1 MEYALRTKNLSK
13 KFSKKLAID
22 SVGINIKKGDIYGLI
37 GKNGAGKT
45 TLIRTIVGL
54 AAPTAGEIELFEST
68 DLKKQRYKIGTVI
81 ESPAVYPNFTAKQN
95 LIAQQK
101 LFGKTD
107 INEINQILEIVGLAD
122 TGKKKAKNFSL
133 GMKQRLAIAISLI
146 GNPEFLVLD
155 EPINGLDPAGIKD
168 VRDLILK
175 LNKENNITVLISSHI
190 LGELA
195 KIATRYGVICNGKLV
210 DEFTP
215 QELQSRVRKCL
226 AINVDNTQLTSK
238 IIKESLNTNNYEIK
252 SDKLIYLYDNIDEPS
267 KVNTLLV
274 TNGVIVN
281 SINTVGDDYEP
292 YLIKL
297 MEGSEND

>member
-238 IIKESLNTNNYEIK
+238 IIEENLNTNNYEIK

>member
-226 AINVDNTQLTSK
+226 AINVDNTELSSK
-238 IIKESLNTNNYEIK
+238 IIEENLNTNNYEIK

-281 SINTVGDDYEP
+281 SINTIGDDYEP

>member
-13 KFSKKLAID
+13 KFSKKLTVD
-22 SVGINIKKGDIYGLI
+22 SVNINIRKGDIYGLI

-81 ESPAVYPNFTAKQN
+81 ESPAIYPNFTAKQN

-107 INEINQILEIVGLAD
+107 INKINQILEIVGLAD
-122 TGKKKAKNFSL
+122 TGKKKTSNFSL

-210 DEFTP
+210 EEFTP

-226 AINVDNTQLTSK
+226 TVSVDNTELAGK
-238 IIKESLNTNNYEIK
+238 IIEENLNTKNYEIK
-252 SDKLIYLYDNIDEPS
+252 SDKLICLYDNIDESS

-281 SINTVGDDYEP
+281 SINTTGDDYEP

-297 MEGSEND
+297 MEGSQND

>member
-22 SVGINIKKGDIYGLI
+22 SVSINIRKGDIYGLI

-226 AINVDNTQLTSK
+226 AINVDNTELTSK
-238 IIKESLNTNNYEIK
+238 IIEENLNTNNYEIK
-252 SDKLIYLYDNIDEPS
+252 SDKLIYLYNNIDEPS

-281 SINTVGDDYEP
+281 SINTIGDDYEP

-297 MEGSEND
+297 MEGSKND

>member
-175 LNKENNITVLISSHI
+175 LNKENNITFLISSHI

-226 AINVDNTQLTSK
+226 AINVDNTELTSK

-281 SINTVGDDYEP
+281 SINTIGDDYEP

>member
-45 TLIRTIVGL
+45 TLIRTIVGR

-226 AINVDNTQLTSK
+226 AINVDNTELSSK
-238 IIKESLNTNNYEIK
+238 IIEENLNTNNYEIK

>member
-22 SVGINIKKGDIYGLI
+22 SVSINIRKGDIYGLI

-107 INEINQILEIVGLAD
+107 TNEINQILEIVGLAD

-195 KIATRYGVICNGKLV
+195 KIATRYGVIFNGKLV

-226 AINVDNTQLTSK
+226 AINVDNTELTSK
-238 IIKESLNTNNYEIK
+238 IIEESLNTNNYEIK

-281 SINTVGDDYEP
+281 SINTIGDDYEP

-297 MEGSEND
+297 MEGSKND

>member
-226 AINVDNTQLTSK
+226 AINVDNTELTSK
-238 IIKESLNTNNYEIK
+238 IIEENLNTNNYEIK

-281 SINTVGDDYEP
+281 SINTIGDDYEP

>member
-226 AINVDNTQLTSK
+226 SINVDNTELTSK
-238 IIKESLNTNNYEIK
+238 IIEENLNTKNYEIK

-281 SINTVGDDYEP
+281 SINTIGDDYEP

-297 MEGSEND
+297 MEGSKND

>member
-13 KFSKKLAID
+13 KFSKKLTVD
-22 SVGINIKKGDIYGLI
+22 SVNINIRKGDIYGLI

-81 ESPAVYPNFTAKQN
+81 ESPAIYPNFTAKQN

-107 INEINQILEIVGLAD
+107 INKINQILEIVGLAD
-122 TGKKKAKNFSL
+122 TGKKKTSNFSL

-226 AINVDNTQLTSK
+226 TVSVDNTELAGK
-238 IIKESLNTNNYEIK
+238 IIEENLNTKNYEIK
-252 SDKLIYLYDNIDEPS
+252 SDKLIYLYDNIDESS

-281 SINTVGDDYEP
+281 FINTIGDDYEP

-297 MEGSEND
+297 MEGSQND

>member
-13 KFSKKLAID
+13 KFSKKLTVD
-22 SVGINIKKGDIYGLI
+22 SVNINIRKGDIYGLI

-68 DLKKQRYKIGTVI
+68 DLRKQRYKIGTVI
-81 ESPAVYPNFTAKQN
+81 ESPAIYPNFTAKQN

-107 INEINQILEIVGLAD
+107 INKINQILEIVGLAD
-122 TGKKKAKNFSL
+122 TGKKKTSNFSL

-226 AINVDNTQLTSK
+226 TVSVDNTELAGK
-238 IIKESLNTNNYEIK
+238 IIEENLNTKNYEIK
-252 SDKLIYLYDNIDEPS
+252 SDKLIYLYDNIDESS

-281 SINTVGDDYEP
+281 FINTIGDDYEP

-297 MEGSEND
+297 MEGSQND

>member
-22 SVGINIKKGDIYGLI
+22 SVSINIRKGDIYGLI

-215 QELQSRVRKCL
+215 QELQSRVCKCL
-226 AINVDNTQLTSK
+226 AINVDNTELTSK
-238 IIKESLNTNNYEIK
+238 IIEENLNTKNYEIK
-252 SDKLIYLYDNIDEPS
+252 SDKLIYLYNNIDEPS

-281 SINTVGDDYEP
+281 SINTIGDDYEP

-297 MEGSEND
+297 MEGSKND

>member
-13 KFSKKLAID
+13 KFSKKLTVD
-22 SVGINIKKGDIYGLI
+22 SVNINIRKGDIYGLI

-81 ESPAVYPNFTAKQN
+81 ESPAIYPNFTAKQN

-107 INEINQILEIVGLAD
+107 INKINQILEIVGLAD
-122 TGKKKAKNFSL
+122 TGKKKTSNFSL

-210 DEFTP
+210 EEFTP

-226 AINVDNTQLTSK
+226 TVSVDNTELAGK
-238 IIKESLNTNNYEIK
+238 IIEENLNTKNYEIK
-252 SDKLIYLYDNIDEPS
+252 SDKLICLYDNIDESS

-281 SINTVGDDYEP
+281 SINTIGDDYEP

-297 MEGSEND
+297 MEGSQND

>member
-22 SVGINIKKGDIYGLI
+22 SVSINIRKGDIYGLI

-226 AINVDNTQLTSK
+226 AINVDNTELSSK
-238 IIKESLNTNNYEIK
+238 IIEENLNTNNYEIK

-281 SINTVGDDYEP
+281 SINTIGDDYEP

-297 MEGSEND
+297 MEGSKND

>member
-22 SVGINIKKGDIYGLI
+22 SVSINIRKGDIYGLI

-226 AINVDNTQLTSK
+226 AINVDNTELTSK

>member
-68 DLKKQRYKIGTVI
+68 DLKQQRYKIGTVI

-226 AINVDNTQLTSK
+226 AINVDNTELTSK

-281 SINTVGDDYEP
+281 SINTIGDDYEP

>member
-13 KFSKKLAID
+13 KFSKKLTVD
-22 SVGINIKKGDIYGLI
+22 SVNINIRKGDIYGLI

-81 ESPAVYPNFTAKQN
+81 ESPAIYPNFTAKQN

-107 INEINQILEIVGLAD
+107 INKINQILEIVGLAD
-122 TGKKKAKNFSL
+122 TGKKKTSNFSL
-133 GMKQRLAIAISLI
+133 GMKQRLAIAMSLI

-226 AINVDNTQLTSK
+226 TVSVDNTELAGK
-238 IIKESLNTNNYEIK
+238 IIEENLNTKNYEIK
-252 SDKLIYLYDNIDEPS
+252 SDKLIYLYDNIDESS

-281 SINTVGDDYEP
+281 FINTIGDDYEP

-297 MEGSEND
+297 MEGSQND

>member
-22 SVGINIKKGDIYGLI
+22 SVSINIRKGDIYGLI

-226 AINVDNTQLTSK
+226 AINVDNTELTSK
-238 IIKESLNTNNYEIK
+238 IIEENLNTKNYEIK

-281 SINTVGDDYEP
+281 SINTIGDDYEP

>member
-13 KFSKKLAID
+13 KFSKKLTVD
-22 SVGINIKKGDIYGLI
+22 SVNINIRKGDIYGLI

-81 ESPAVYPNFTAKQN
+81 ESPAIYPNFTAKQN

-226 AINVDNTQLTSK
+226 TVSVDNTELAGK
-238 IIKESLNTNNYEIK
+238 IIEENLNTKNYEIK
-252 SDKLIYLYDNIDEPS
+252 SDKLIYLYDNIDESS

-281 SINTVGDDYEP
+281 FINTIGDDYEP

-297 MEGSEND
+297 MEGSQND

>member
-210 DEFTP
+210 DQFTP

-226 AINVDNTQLTSK
+226 AINVDNTELTSK

>member
-226 AINVDNTQLTSK
+226 AINVDNTELSSK
-238 IIKESLNTNNYEIK
+238 IIEENLNTNNYEIK

-281 SINTVGDDYEP
+281 SINTIGDDYEP

-297 MEGSEND
+297 MEGS

>member
-226 AINVDNTQLTSK
+226 AINVDNTELTSK
-238 IIKESLNTNNYEIK
+238 IIEENLNTNNYEIK
-252 SDKLIYLYDNIDEPS
+252 SDKLIYLYNNIDEPS

-281 SINTVGDDYEP
+281 SINTIGDDYEP

-297 MEGSEND
+297 MEGSKND

>member
-13 KFSKKLAID
+13 KFSKKLTVD
-22 SVGINIKKGDIYGLI
+22 SVNINIRKGDIYGLI

-68 DLKKQRYKIGTVI
+68 DLRKQRYKIGTVI

-226 AINVDNTQLTSK
+226 TVSVDNTELAGK
-238 IIKESLNTNNYEIK
+238 IIEENLNTKNYEIK
-252 SDKLIYLYDNIDEPS
+252 SDKLICLYDNIDESS

-281 SINTVGDDYEP
+281 SINTTGDDYEP

>member
-54 AAPTAGEIELFEST
+54 ADPTAGEIELFEST

-226 AINVDNTQLTSK
+226 TLSVDNTELAGK
-238 IIKESLNTNNYEIK
+238 IIEENLNTNNYEIK
-252 SDKLIYLYDNIDEPS
+252 SDKLIYLYDNIDESS

-281 SINTVGDDYEP
+281 SINTTGDDYEP

>member
-226 AINVDNTQLTSK
+226 AINVDNTELSSK
-238 IIKESLNTNNYEIK
+238 IIEENLNTNNYEIK

-281 SINTVGDDYEP
+281 SINTIGEDYEP

-297 MEGSEND
+297 MEGSKND

>member
-22 SVGINIKKGDIYGLI
+22 SVSINIKKGDIYGLI

-226 AINVDNTQLTSK
+226 AINVDNTELSSK
-238 IIKESLNTNNYEIK
+238 IIEENLNTNNYEIK

-281 SINTVGDDYEP
+281 SINTIGDDYEP

-297 MEGSEND
+297 MEGSKND

>member
-22 SVGINIKKGDIYGLI
+22 SVSINIRKGDIYGLI

-226 AINVDNTQLTSK
+226 AINVDNTELSSK
-238 IIKESLNTNNYEIK
+238 IIEENLNTNNYEIK

-281 SINTVGDDYEP
+281 SINTIGDDYEP

>member
-68 DLKKQRYKIGTVI
+68 DLKQQRYKIGTVI

-226 AINVDNTQLTSK
+226 AINVDNTELTSK

-252 SDKLIYLYDNIDEPS
+252 SDKLIYLYDNIYEPS

-281 SINTVGDDYEP
+281 SINTIGDDYEP

>member
-226 AINVDNTQLTSK
+226 AINVDNTELTSK
-238 IIKESLNTNNYEIK
+238 IIEENLNTKNYEIK

-281 SINTVGDDYEP
+281 SINTIGDDYEP

>member
-226 AINVDNTQLTSK
+226 AINVDNTELSSK
-238 IIKESLNTNNYEIK
+238 IIEENLNTNNYEIK

-281 SINTVGDDYEP
+281 SINTIGDDYEP

-297 MEGSEND
+297 MEGSKND

>member
-226 AINVDNTQLTSK
+226 AINVDNTELTSK

-281 SINTVGDDYEP
+281 SINTIGDDYEP

>member
-22 SVGINIKKGDIYGLI
+22 SVSINIRKGDIYGLI

-107 INEINQILEIVGLAD
+107 INEINQILEIVGLGD

-226 AINVDNTQLTSK
+226 AINVDNTELTSK
-238 IIKESLNTNNYEIK
+238 IIEESLNTNNYEIK

-281 SINTVGDDYEP
+281 SINTIGDDYEP

>member
-226 AINVDNTQLTSK
+226 SINVDNTELSSK
-238 IIKESLNTNNYEIK
+238 IIEENLNTNNYEIK

-274 TNGVIVN
+274 TNGIIVN
-281 SINTVGDDYEP
+281 SINTIGDDYEP

>member
-13 KFSKKLAID
+13 KFSKKLTVD
-22 SVGINIKKGDIYGLI
+22 SVNINIMKGDIYGLI

-81 ESPAVYPNFTAKQN
+81 ESPAIYPNFTAKQN

-107 INEINQILEIVGLAD
+107 INKINQILEIVGLAD
-122 TGKKKAKNFSL
+122 TGKKKTSNFSL

-226 AINVDNTQLTSK
+226 AINVDSTELAGK
-238 IIKESLNTNNYEIK
+238 IIEENLNTKNYEIK
-252 SDKLIYLYDNIDEPS
+252 SDKLICLYDNIDESS

-281 SINTVGDDYEP
+281 SINTTGDDYEP

-297 MEGSEND
+297 MEGSQND

>member
-22 SVGINIKKGDIYGLI
+22 SVIINIRKGDIYGLI

-54 AAPTAGEIELFEST
+54 AAPTAGEIELFKST

-81 ESPAVYPNFTAKQN
+81 ESPAVYSNFTAKQN

-226 AINVDNTQLTSK
+226 AINVDNTELSSK
-238 IIKESLNTNNYEIK
+238 IIEESLNTNNYEIK

-281 SINTVGDDYEP
+281 SINTIGDDYEP

-297 MEGSEND
+297 MEGSKND

>member
-226 AINVDNTQLTSK
+226 SINVDNTELSSK
-238 IIKESLNTNNYEIK
+238 IIEENLNTNNYEIK

>member
-107 INEINQILEIVGLAD
+107 INEINRILEIVGLAD

-226 AINVDNTQLTSK
+226 AINVDNTELSSK
-238 IIKESLNTNNYEIK
+238 IIEENLNTNNYEIK

>member
-81 ESPAVYPNFTAKQN
+81 ESPAIYPNFTAKQN

-107 INEINQILEIVGLAD
+107 INKINQILEIVGLAD
-122 TGKKKAKNFSL
+122 TGKKKTSNFSL

-226 AINVDNTQLTSK
+226 AINVDSTELAGK
-238 IIKESLNTNNYEIK
+238 IIEENLNTKNYEIK
-252 SDKLIYLYDNIDEPS
+252 SDKLICLYDNIDESS

-281 SINTVGDDYEP
+281 SINTTGDDYEP

-297 MEGSEND
+297 MEGSQND

>member
-22 SVGINIKKGDIYGLI
+22 SVSINIKKGDIYGLI

-226 AINVDNTQLTSK
+226 AINVDNTELSSK
-238 IIKESLNTNNYEIK
+238 IIEESLNTNNYEIK

-281 SINTVGDDYEP
+281 SINTIGDDYEP

-297 MEGSEND
+297 MEGSKND